1 MNEGKDTQ
9 KTNPIE
15 CCLPAEGGE
24 KAEFG
29 GMAQCPMVEMCQSML
44 KHSRMG
50 LVLLIPGLFIRV
62 GRDSD
67 SPGAH
72 RVGLAHGRHVHF
84 TRPGHAHPGFFS
96 PKAQYHSSACAKLP
110 LTNNQDSFVAD
121 LITLN
126 LHTKRNERQKEC
138 LSQSSDLR

>member
-29 GMAQCPMVEMCQSML
+29 WMAQCPMAEMCQSML

-50 LVLLIPGLFIRV
+50 LVLLIPGLLFVLGGILILLEPTV
-62 GRDSD
+62 LVWLMGGTSILL
-67 SPGAH
+67 
-72 RVGLAHGRHVHF
+72 GLVMLTLASFLRKLS
-84 TRPGHAHPGFFS
+84 TTLLHAP
-96 PKAQYHSSACAKLP
+96 SSL
-110 LTNNQDSFVAD
+110 
-121 LITLN
+121 
-126 LHTKRNERQKEC
+126 
-138 LSQSSDLR
+138 